1 MMILKNNTFN
11 IALNLFT
18 SFGYFEKEEDD
29 IAAIKAMSENLK
41 EEGVLII
48 DFLNSDKVIPNLV
61 QKETKVLDGIRFKI
75 SRKVENG
82 FICKNI
88 NFSDKDKDYNFN
100 EKVKAITL
108 ADFTKLL
115 NFAGMRVINQFG
127 NYNLDL
133 YNPQQSD
140 RLIII
145 AKKWK

>member
-1 MMILKNNTFN
+1 MLKN
-11 IALNLFT
+11 
-18 SFGYFEKEEDD
+18 
-29 IAAIKAMSENLK
+29 
-41 EEGVLII
+41 V
-48 DFLNSDKVIPNLV
+48 
-61 QKETKVLDGIRFKI
+61 KETKILDGIRFNI

-82 FICKNI
+82 FIYKNI
-88 NFSDKDKDYNFN
+88 KFSDKHKDYNFN
-100 EKVKAITL
+100 EKVKVITL